1 MRPPAVIPLWFLLLC
16 WAAAF
21 AGMLQA
27 QVQPSVVSVADAR
40 ASMARREFTDP
51 ARVQGVVTFTNSR
64 LGLAY
69 LQDASGGIGFDPR
82 IAGDRAIQA
91 GDHLELTGYLG
102 RRQGLA
108 MILRDRA
115 QWGPAKVRFLEEPA
129 SKLTVRRFELADAAQ
144 LRIDGLQAKLTGIV
158 RRISVPPVA
167 DAPMVV
173 EVSSASGYAIARLP
187 WREPQ
192 AVLDSWLNKPV
203 SMSAVLICRAD
214 PPLLPA
220 DADALLLVPSR
231 QSWTIDQR
239 GLLDVFQR
247 QPLLRLGDIQVTPRG
262 SIRQRVHVS
271 GIVTAAKPR
280 AWVCLR
286 TEDGSLEIRT
296 RQMQQF
302 LPGQKLAVAGWPKNE
317 EGRLL
322 LEDGVCRFLERGPP
336 PPPMPLEG
344 GFFNDRMQHELVQ
357 VQGRVQSQPLP
368 GEAPRLVL
376 ELDNG
381 VRCRLLWEEF
391 IEPAQ
396 LSFIRDG
403 SRISAAGICLIENS
417 QESWQQGQPHITLMP
432 RGLADIAILKSP
444 PWWTPSR
451 LRRAVWML
459 LGLVLCTV
467 SGAFLFRWQL
477 WRQARRIREF
487 ESRAAAEEE
496 RLRIARE
503 FHDSLQQQLT
513 GAALHLETLKGAL
526 HAAPDMLP
534 RLIDDT
540 AAMLRHCQ
548 AEARQCIWDLRND
561 SPAPKQLGPALRQWL
576 QQHQGSLKPPHLE
589 FDDETQGLELDE
601 PTCFQLLRIAQEAV
615 TNALKHA
622 RAGRITVRL
631 RRTAEQAVLVVED
644 DGCGFAS
651 ALINRPE
658 PGHFGL
664 SGMRERAAKIGAR
677 LHIHTQPGGGTRL
690 SVQLTLS
697 SSTRHESL
705 V

>member
-1 MRPPAVIPLWFLLLC
+1 MRILPAILPWFFLLFSAAVVSL
-16 WAAAF
+16 AAA
-21 AGMLQA
+21 
-27 QVQPSVVSVADAR
+27 QPAVVSVADAR
-40 ASMARREFTDP
+40 ASMARREFSAPT
-51 ARVQGVVTFTNSR
+51 RVQGVVTFSNAR

-82 IAGDRAIQA
+82 ISGGRSVQA
-91 GDHLELTGYLG
+91 GERVELTGFLG

-108 MILRDRA
+108 MILKDRT
-115 QWGPAKVRFLEEPA
+115 QWGPAKVQWLESPTE
-129 SKLTVRRFELADAAQ
+129 KLTVRRFELDDAAQ
-144 LRIDGLQAKLTGIV
+144 MRIDGLLARVTGIV

-167 DAPMVV
+167 EAPMVV
-173 EVSSASGYAIARLP
+173 EVSSANGYALARLP

-192 AVLDSWLNKPV
+192 SVLDAWLNMPV
-203 SMSAVLICRAD
+203 SMTAVLVCRAD

-220 DADALLLVPSR
+220 DADALLLVPAR
-231 QSWTIDQR
+231 ENWTLDQK
-239 GLLDVFQR
+239 GLQEVFQR
-247 QPLLRLGDIQVTPRG
+247 PPAQRLGEIQVTPRG
-262 SIRQRVHVS
+262 SSRQRVHVS
-271 GIVTAAKPR
+271 GVVTAAKAR
-280 AWVCLR
+280 SWVCLR

-322 LEDGVCRFLERGPP
+322 LEDGVCRLLGSGPP
-336 PPPMPLEG
+336 PRPVPMEG
-344 GFFNDRMQHELVQ
+344 GFFHEKMQRELVQ

-381 VRCRLLWEEF
+381 VRCRLHWEEF
-391 IEPAQ
+391 IRPAQ
-396 LSFIRDG
+396 LALLRDG
-403 SRISAAGICLIENS
+403 SRISASGICFILPNGEAA
-417 QESWQQGQPHITLMP
+417 QQGQPGITLVP
-432 RGLADIAILKSP
+432 RGLADIAVIKAP
-444 PWWTPSR
+444 PWWTPQR
-451 LRRAVWML
+451 LRLAVWSL
-459 LGLVLCTV
+459 SGLVALAV
-467 SGAFLFRWQL
+467 SGAFVFRWQL
-477 WRQARRIREF
+477 WRQATRIREF

-548 AEARQCIWDLRND
+548 AEARQCIWDLRNE
-561 SPAPKQLGPALRQWL
+561 SPALQPLGAGLRLWL
-576 QQHQGSLKPPHLE
+576 QQHQTRLQPPYIE
-589 FDDETQGLELDE
+589 FEDSSNGLELSE
-601 PTCFQLLRIAQEAV
+601 PQCFQLLRIAQEAV

-622 RAGRITVRL
+622 GARYIRVRL
-631 RRTAEQAVLVVED
+631 SRAAHHVALVVED
-644 DGCGFAS
+644 DGQGFS
-651 ALINRPE
+651 PALFARPE

-677 LHIHTQPGGGTRL
+677 LHLHTQPGGGTRL
-690 SVQLTLS
+690 SVQLSLTDTSL
-697 SSTRHESL
+697 HESL